1 MKQRTFFRLAFLFPY
16 ILWMICALIAFTI
29 SSSSQVTSP
38 VWDVILMPVFFYAF
52 GIFFWFIPYTLMAT
66 GMWIWSGNKSP
77 AMLQRMALT
86 APLLL
91 FVFLLIEVVL
101 ASLPVNNVGELA
113 NDLLDQLLLLGGF
126 SLVFGYL
133 CVGIA
138 LSVYKVLKANK
149 LIMEEMPLLQS
160 GN

>member
-1 MKQRTFFRLAFLFPY
+1 MKPRTFFRLAFLFPY

-52 GIFFWFIPYTLMAT
+52 GIFFWFIPYTLLAT

-77 AMLQRMALT
+77 AVLQRMALT

-101 ASLPVNNVGELA
+101 ASLPVNNVGKLA
-113 NDLLDQLLLLGGF
+113 NDLLDQSLLLGGL

-133 CVGIA
+133 CVGFA

-149 LIMEEMPLLQS
+149 LIMEEMPPLQS

>member
-1 MKQRTFFRLAFLFPY
+1 MKPRTFFRLAFLFPY
-16 ILWMICALIAFTI
+16 ILWMICALTAFTI
-29 SSSSQVTSP
+29 SSSSQVTSS

-113 NDLLDQLLLLGGF
+113 NDLLDQSLLLGGF